1 MNNLVSTISIII
13 IVINVAFIITAV
25 FFERKKPVQAL
36 SWVITLSLLP
46 LIGFFLYLLFGRRS
60 YRQYSHKVF
69 KSSAKIPYGKEIR
82 VPEYT
87 GEEMKQLMRLNAATS
102 RSPYTDNND
111 VTIYT
116 SARDKYAELFKDLEE
131 ARDSIHLLY
140 FILQNDNIGKKLID
154 LLAKKA
160 GEGVEVRVLIDH
172 GSNLFMPFR
181 AYTPIIK
188 NGGEVFSYFSNTINN
203 YLKINFRNHRKI
215 VVIDGK
221 TGYTGGIN
229 IGDEYL
235 GLHKKVKPWRDT
247 HLKIT
252 GSSVL
257 DLQLRFIEDWLYASK
272 QASEKFDNRR
282 YFPEIEGREDT
293 TGTAGTSST
302 TGIQIV
308 SSGPDTNGEEIK
320 RGLLKLINSAK
331 QKILIQTPYFVPDA
345 AFLEALQNAALSG
358 VEVCIQLP
366 GVPDKQYV
374 YKATMSYVAD
384 VLDYGIKIYLYPG
397 FLHAKMLVVD
407 DFCGV
412 VGTANI
418 DMRSFSLNFEIDAFM
433 YGEEIAGRCTNI
445 FDTDLKICRSLTRE
459 EFSRR
464 SVFSRVAE
472 STFRLFSPIL

>member
-1 MNNLVSTISIII
+1 MNNIVSTISIII

-69 KSSAKIPYGKEIR
+69 KSSGKIPYGKEIR
-82 VPEYT
+82 VPEYS

-111 VTIYT
+111 VIIFT
-116 SARDKYAELFKDLEE
+116 SARDKYAELFKDLEK
-131 ARDSIHLLY
+131 ARESIHLLY
-140 FILQNDNIGKKLID
+140 FILQNDDIGKKLIH

-181 AYTPIIK
+181 AYSSIIK

-235 GLHKKVKPWRDT
+235 GCHKKIKPWRDT

-272 QASEKFDNRR
+272 QASEKFDSRK
-282 YFPEIEGREDT
+282 YFPEIENRK
-293 TGTAGTSST
+293 GTKGT

-320 RGLLKLINSAK
+320 RGLLKMINSAK

-384 VLDYGIKIYLYPG
+384 VLDYGMNIYIYPG

-407 DFCGV
+407 DFCAA

-433 YGEEIAGRCTNI
+433 YGEEIAGRCTDI
-445 FDTDLKICRSLTRE
+445 FNGDLEICRPLTRD
-459 EFSRR
+459 EFNKR